1 MEIDLLNLI
10 KDKNY
15 FVKINKK
22 IRENIQKKKFKHKN
36 ILNELKVSRM
46 TLERISKK
54 EGYWCNLKTLINLGK
69 ILEFS
74 ENEIKRNILQ
84 IKSKNSFPI
93 SIKKIKMNKSLAR
106 VFGHIL
112 GDGGIHLIKEEGKY
126 RAFYVNNNE
135 KLLDCFRKDI
145 LRTFGEVKIYFRK
158 RKERGDEI
166 WLPSTIGYFLY
177 ILLAYDKNIEK
188 RVPKIIEDSKDDC
201 LKGAFLQAIYDD
213 DGFLYPNKKMVVIA
227 FHKVNL
233 LKDVKKLISDLKI
246 KSNKI
251 LTHNSKKRSQMH
263 YFSITGKAN
272 IEMFKEKVNFLHPTK
287 KEKLNLLLK
296 SYKK

>member
-10 KDKNY
+10 KDRNY
-15 FVKINKK
+15 FVKISKK
-22 IRENIQKKKFKHKN
+22 VGESIQKEKFKHKN
-36 ILNELKVSRM
+36 ILDELKVSRM
-46 TLERISKK
+46 TLERISKR
-54 EGYWCNLKTLINLGK
+54 EGYWCNLKTIINLGK
-69 ILEFS
+69 LLEFS

-93 SIKKIKMNKSLAR
+93 NIKKIKMNKSLAR
-106 VFGHIL
+106 IFGHIL
-112 GDGGIHLIKEEGKY
+112 GDGGIHLVKGEGKY
-126 RAFYVNNNE
+126 RVFYVNNDE

-145 LRTFGEVKIYFRK
+145 LQTFGEVNIYFRK

-177 ILLAYDKNIEK
+177 ILLEYDKNIEK
-188 RVPKIIEDSKDDC
+188 RVPKIIEKSEKDYI
-201 LKGAFLQAIYDD
+201 KGAFLQAIYDD
-213 DGFLYPNKKMVVIA
+213 DGFLYPNKKMIVIA
-227 FHKVNL
+227 FHKINL
-233 LKDVKKLISDLKI
+233 LKDVRRLISDLKI
-246 KSNKI
+246 KPNEI
-251 LTHNSKKRSQMH
+251 LIHNSKKRSQMH
-263 YFSITGKAN
+263 YFSITGKKN